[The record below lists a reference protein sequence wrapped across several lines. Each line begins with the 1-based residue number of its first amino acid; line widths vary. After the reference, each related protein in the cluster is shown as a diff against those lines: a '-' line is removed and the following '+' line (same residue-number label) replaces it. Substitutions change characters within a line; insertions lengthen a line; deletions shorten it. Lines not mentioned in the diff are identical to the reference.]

1 VGARRLRPTLCEDA
15 DSEIADVHAYFLAR
29 SQDRLRW
36 ALRPPRKGLERAVS
50 LTICS
55 AQGSLNPRPCWG
67 HGRSISSARARLALG
82 ERLTRKYR
90 VTEHPARDVE
100 RAEVALCGI
109 EKAALNLSAVFSFFL
124 GVPHEVTGAASTD
137 RNRATAF
144 MTVLGGWGGTR
155 QAAAG
160 RPKGDHGWPNCRR
173 ARALIS

>member
-55 AQGSLNPRPCWG
+55 AQGSLRETPRIGQDTGPPTSVLG
-67 HGRSISSARARLALG
+67 PREVDFLGRTSARARLALG

-100 RAEVALCGI
+100 RAEGAISHGSLLSHCRIAVAPCD
-109 EKAALNLSAVFSFFL
+109 
-124 GVPHEVTGAASTD
+124 TCD
-137 RNRATAF
+137 RA
-144 MTVLGGWGGTR
+144 
-155 QAAAG
+155 
-160 RPKGDHGWPNCRR
+160 
-173 ARALIS
+173 I